1 MTVSAVIEDAGRYL
15 VVDEVVD
22 GVRVINQP
30 AGHLEAGESLL
41 EAVVREV
48 REETQR
54 AFTPTAITGVY
65 RWTSAG
71 GPTFL
76 RVNFIGTV
84 GAVDPDVVR
93 DPDID
98 DTRWLDTDAIAAS
111 ALRSPLVLACI
122 RDAEAGHRYPLEL
135 LRELA

>member
-41 EAVVREV
+41 DAVVREV

-54 AFTPTAITGVY
+54 MFTPTAVTGVY
-65 RWTSAG
+65 RWTAAG

-84 GAVDPDVVR
+84 GATDPAVVR
-93 DPDID
+93 DPDIL
-98 DTRWLDTDAIAAS
+98 DTRWLGTDEIAAA

-122 RDAEAGHRYPLEL
+122 RDVEAGHRYPLEL